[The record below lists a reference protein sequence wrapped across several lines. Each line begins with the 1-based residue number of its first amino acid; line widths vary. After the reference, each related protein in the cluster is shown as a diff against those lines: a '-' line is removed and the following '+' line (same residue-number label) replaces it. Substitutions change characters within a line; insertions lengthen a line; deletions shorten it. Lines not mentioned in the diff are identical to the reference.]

1 MYIVEIEISGFVC
14 WWKVRDILIYS
25 WGRIVM
31 KKYIIIAIIS
41 FCIFF
46 VLIDAIINGQNHSK
60 IVMKK
65 DNSNEEASAIGSP
78 CVVKF
83 KNKYYM
89 VYAQG
94 NRVVDNGDEEHT
106 NKGSIGLAISEDGIN
121 WTKKGTILKPS
132 ETEDWDNWFLDTPT
146 IMIKDDTIFMYYYGD
161 SDNTATGGSIGLAT
175 SKDFLKWERYDKS
188 PVLKVG
194 SADEWDS
201 NWVESPTVIFDE
213 EHDLYHMYYTG
224 INEEWR
230 IRTGHA
236 TSKDGYTWIKDK
248 KNPVLREK
256 NLDYSDRNVWDGSGA
271 GVAAAVMDDKIYLFY
286 ASQNVKDT
294 LKGLTN
300 PSIGLATSLDGSS
313 FSRCSNS
320 ALFSTPNFGK
330 NDYGPYNPTVILE
343 DEKWKIWFETGYGFG
358 YIELK
363 REK

>member
-213 EHDLYHMYYTG
+213 EHDF
-224 INEEWR
+224 
-230 IRTGHA
+230 
-236 TSKDGYTWIKDK
+236 
-248 KNPVLREK
+248 P
-256 NLDYSDRNVWDGSGA
+256 
-271 GVAAAVMDDKIYLFY
+271 
-286 ASQNVKDT
+286 
-294 LKGLTN
+294 
-300 PSIGLATSLDGSS
+300 
-313 FSRCSNS
+313 
-320 ALFSTPNFGK
+320 
-330 NDYGPYNPTVILE
+330 
-343 DEKWKIWFETGYGFG
+343 
-358 YIELK
+358 
-363 REK
+363 